1 VAYGTRISCRNQV
14 TVTDISDRSRY
25 CAAPPRPGPDDR
37 ADTTVDTTA
46 EATRRCPV
54 RC

>member
-1 VAYGTRISCRNQV
+1 VAYGTRISFRNQV
-14 TVTDISDRSRY
+14 TVTDISGRLRY
-25 CAAPPRPGPDDR
+25 CAAPPDPGPDGR